1 MLVHVQWRNGLLK
14 RTKHLVTKLQL
25 ECSYQ
30 EYWDFIGQYQVTL
43 IATSEQASMIG
54 GFPLAMYIYYA
65 ADTVDWENFA
75 VEIISQSRPT
85 AKI

>member
-1 MLVHVQWRNGLLK
+1 
-14 RTKHLVTKLQL
+14 
-25 ECSYQ
+25 
-30 EYWDFIGQYQVTL
+30 
-43 IATSEQASMIG
+43 MID